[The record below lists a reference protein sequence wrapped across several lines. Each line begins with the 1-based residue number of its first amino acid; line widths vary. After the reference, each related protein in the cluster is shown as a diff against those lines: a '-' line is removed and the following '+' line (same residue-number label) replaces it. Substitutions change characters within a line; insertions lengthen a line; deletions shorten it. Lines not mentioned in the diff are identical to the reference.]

1 MKKFKILKRI
11 NCLLVLLSCVV
22 ICTLGCGSS
31 NTPTKDEKK
40 VVASKSVANKK
51 LREVKVSKPNKG
63 GLKQELCTKATVS
76 TLDKKQLTFEVP
88 ASQLQGLK
96 VGDSLV
102 INNGKNSYPATILNI
117 PPAQPVKPF
126 AQPAQPV
133 QSNQATRVI
142 NPNLGSKV
150 IVTAQVGP
158 GINLP
163 GNKRDYS
170 ITYLYNNRDTR
181 THYIKK
187 DYVYYEDSRP
197 FVYITG
203 PDKVV
208 RRKYIRTGLINRYY
222 AEILDELD
230 ATERIVENYVND
242 YVNNVVIPE
251 IVEDYTNQVVDA
263 YQEYIDSL
271 SKRWDYDE
279 DVNSF
284 TIDVNDVDWDK
295 LEDQDIIL
303 SDDDI
308 IEILDQVQ
316 DDDEMYKN
324 MYSDDEFTEESTLY
338 GNSNDDGNNRDDG
351 KDDDKDDDKDYG
363 KDEETDYVTKET
375 SNDND
380 KDDDKYDHNEE
391 TSESISYKSES
402 IVESTTEEDDENVN
416 NTVTT
421 TTTYDN
427 DNYTDNS
434 SHENTVT
441 DNDQHDEDPIE
452 NVAQDDVPSYNDSND
467 NNNDNSSYNDTN
479 NNDTNDDDTSSET
492 IETTTI
498 DDDNNG

>member
-22 ICTLGCGSS
+22 IFTLGCGSS

-117 PPAQPVKPF
+117 PPAQPAKPF

-324 MYSDDEFTEESTLY
+324 KYSDDEFTEESTLY
-338 GNSNDDGNNRDDG
+338 GNSNDDSNNNDDNKYDSKFDETDYVTNETNND
-351 KDDDKDDDKDYG
+351 KDNDKEDDKDDDK
-363 KDEETDYVTKET
+363 
-375 SNDND
+375 
-380 KDDDKYDHNEE
+380 EE

-452 NVAQDDVPSYNDSND
+452 SGAQDDVPSYNDSND